1 MTPEGSNDSAALN
14 WVREDLDRCL
24 DTVRDNLEAFA
35 DDPSRREALVAV
47 QEELER
53 LNLTFLTMQ
62 QRGASILT
70 DEMIAVGGHLLHN
83 GNANC
88 SESLNALTDAIGPLH
103 VVHGEDVGDDP
114 PGPDPERCCSR

>member
-1 MTPEGSNDSAALN
+1 VTTEASNDSAALN

-35 DDPSRREALVAV
+35 EDPSRREALVAV

-62 QRGASILT
+62 QRGAGILT
-70 DEMIAVGGHLLHN
+70 D
-83 GNANC
+83 
-88 SESLNALTDAIGPLH
+88 
-103 VVHGEDVGDDP
+103 
-114 PGPDPERCCSR
+114 